1 MSGWVESFNQR
12 AYLVWY
18 AEPPLS
24 PEDIDQ
30 SAKMQEENSFSSVR
44 KKTMCEQTT
53 CERMWKW
60 SIYNNW

>member
-1 MSGWVESFNQR
+1 MSGWVESCNQR

-18 AEPPLS
+18 AQPPLS

-30 SAKMQEENSFSSVR
+30 TAKMQEENSFSSVR

-53 CERMWKW
+53 CERM
-60 SIYNNW
+60 